1 MRMLLLKQLPD
12 LRPPLIS
19 VPVVRVLEGQG
30 IKLIVEFTQGLLH
43 MIPEPHV
50 IGAKQ
55 GQSLVGTANERRLQ
69 SIVELILNV
78 EGALIS
84 FFGRV
89 RLVLNLLICYDCVH
103 FLKKDL

>member
-1 MRMLLLKQLPD
+1 MRLLLLLNQLPD

-19 VPVVRVLEGQG
+19 VPVVRVLEGQR

-50 IGAKQ
+50 IAAEQ
-55 GQSLVGTANERRLQ
+55 GLSQVGTTNERRLQ

-78 EGALIS
+78 EGAFIS
-84 FFGRV
+84 FFCRMG
-89 RLVLNLLICYDCVH
+89 LDLNLLICFDFVH
-103 FLKKDL
+103 FL